1 MIILGIDPGS
11 RLLGYGLIEKNG
23 NQVRVV
29 DHGTIQLF
37 HKEYKGIP
45 VDETTPSRLKEIFV
59 KLSEII
65 VQYKP
70 QVMAV
75 EKVFFAKNAVSA
87 LKLGQARGVVL
98 VTAALLDL
106 EIYEYSVT
114 EVKSII
120 TGHGRA
126 DKEQVAKMLTL
137 LLGATEFA
145 TMDASD
151 ALALALG
158 HALAQRNALPGATG
172 GRGQARGKRTLKS
185 LGEAKAADAKSAL
198 SRPAVSKNRG

>member
-11 RLLGYGLIEKNG
+11 RLLGYGVVEKTG
-23 NQVRVV
+23 PKVRVIE
-29 DHGTIQLF
+29 HGTIRLF
-37 HKEYKGIP
+37 HKEYRDIP

-59 KLSEII
+59 KLSEVI
-65 VQYKP
+65 QRLKP
-70 QVMAV
+70 QAIAV

-98 VTAALLDL
+98 LTGAIHDL

-114 EVKSII
+114 EIKSMI

-126 DKEQVAKMLTL
+126 DKEQVAKMLEMI
-137 LLGATEFA
+137 LGVQNFETA
-145 TMDASD
+145 DASD

-158 HALAQRNALPGATG
+158 HALALNPSNKQSISPVAKKRGSSLKALA
-172 GRGQARGKRTLKS
+172 
-185 LGEAKAADAKSAL
+185 EAKVPK
-198 SRPAVSKNRG
+198 R